1 MGDMQVRPASCSV
14 ALAETLPDVRQFGL
28 SAAAHYDGG
37 SLGVKA
43 ARGCGA
49 EPVSG
54 AVPMTTLLSNREV
67 ITV

>member
-14 ALAETLPDVRQFGL
+14 ALAEALPDVRQFGL

-49 EPVSG
+49 DTCFSSSPDDYFALEP
-54 AVPMTTLLSNREV
+54 
-67 ITV
+67 